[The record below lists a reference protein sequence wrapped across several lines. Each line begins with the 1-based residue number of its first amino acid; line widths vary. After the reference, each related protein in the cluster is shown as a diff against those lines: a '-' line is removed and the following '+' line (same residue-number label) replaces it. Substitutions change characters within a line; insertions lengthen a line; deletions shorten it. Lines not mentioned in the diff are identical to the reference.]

1 MKKLFLAI
9 LLVLFISTPSMA
21 FLGDVTYI
29 DDSIMMGDKNHH
41 NTIVNGDLN
50 SGTNAGGIISNKNT
64 NINTNINTNK
74 NTNINTNIN
83 KNTNIQ
89 GQAQGQ
95 AQGQIQGQTAHN
107 EGVNQTVVFE
117 QAETKRDHLIVPDI
131 VFAPLGTYK
140 ESANHGSEFTKF
152 DLLTK
157 FKKNYSYDHALKHYD
172 KAWGKGKCITS
183 GGSYNG
189 RHEEEPTGSIEVVK
203 SVDLNKVEAIGILT
217 IKANPK
223 YTKKMVS
230 SFVVLQKAVLSA
242 CIMQG
247 TKIMFIDE
255 GATTKSENSGWGV
268 GWNGSGGIINDM
280 DNRGRSA
287 SSSAGTGYSKGS
299 AWLRTLPWLTVY
311 VFKDK

>member
-255 GATTKSENSGWGV
+255 GATTKS
-268 GWNGSGGIINDM
+268 
-280 DNRGRSA
+280 GRSA

>member
-1 MKKLFLAI
+1 MKKLYTILFAI
-9 LLVLFISTPSMA
+9 LLVFFISTPSMA
-21 FLGDVTYI
+21 FLGDI
-29 DDSIMMGDKNHH
+29 DID
-41 NTIVNGDLN
+41 T
-50 SGTNAGGIISNKNT
+50 NT
-64 NINTNINTNK
+64 NINKNTSVNANANFNK
-74 NTNINTNIN
+74 NVNTNIN
-83 KNTNIQ
+83 KNTNINYNKQ
-89 GQAQGQ
+89 GQQ
-95 AQGQIQGQTAHN
+95 QGQIQGQTAHN
-107 EGVNQTVVFE
+107 EGVKQNVVFE
-117 QAETKRDHLIVPDI
+117 QAETKRNHLVVPDI

-157 FKKNYSYDHALKHYD
+157 FKKDYSYEHALKHYD

-217 IKANPK
+217 IKSNPK
-223 YTKKMVS
+223 YTKEMVS